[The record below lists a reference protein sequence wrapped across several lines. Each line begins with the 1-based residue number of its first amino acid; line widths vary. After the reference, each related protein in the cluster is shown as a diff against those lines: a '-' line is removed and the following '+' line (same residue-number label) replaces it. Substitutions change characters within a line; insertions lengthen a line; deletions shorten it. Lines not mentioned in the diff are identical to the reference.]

1 MNTNEFVHVVVRD
14 TDDNIVLEFDTNTNN
29 IGFEKNKDT
38 ASAINPEHYRKE
50 KVQCIDAMRFFL
62 SDEIVAHGC
71 LFNIF
76 KYLWRYADKN
86 GAEDIE
92 KAKWYMQELKR
103 IINANDRKILD
114 AVPNNMDMVL
124 GGLDDNNSAEKNPKT
139 TDYYDYYDY

>member
-1 MNTNEFVHVVVRD
+1 MD
-14 TDDNIVLEFDTNTNN
+14 KFD
-29 IGFEKNKDT
+29 

-103 IINANDRKILD
+103 IINANDEKILD
-114 AVPNNMDMVL
+114 AVPNNMNTVL
-124 GGLDDNNSAEKNPKT
+124 GVLDDNNSAEKNPETKKC
-139 TDYYDYYDY
+139 YRSQ

>member
-1 MNTNEFVHVVVRD
+1 MNTKESAHVVVRD
-14 TDDNIVLEFDTNTNN
+14 INTDDIVLEFDTDASA
-29 IGFEKNKDT
+29 I
-38 ASAINPEHYRKE
+38 SAINPEHYRQE

-103 IINANDRKILD
+103 IINANDKKILD
-114 AVPNNMDMVL
+114 AVLNNMNTVL
-124 GGLDDNNSAEKNPKT
+124 GVLDDNNSAEKNPETK
-139 TDYYDYYDY
+139 DYND